1 MADITMA
8 DYTGYIFLE
17 MIKARKMADA
27 YSRQVAQEYAQDPIL
42 KHFSVPRFKIPK
54 MALTI
59 PVLVSGARFTQ
70 VVSFKMEQAKFS
82 AYVLGQVDHV
92 LTTVRAAGRVI
103 FTPIVKPIRIVGSK
117 SKLAVAGKTIPLDQL
132 AVDFWKQLTSNPD
145 PSQPQSIVQTCW
157 TQLFE
162 QALTQQSLAEAYK
175 KNYPNN
181 ELFQASLVSVLEAVN
196 ASTVIDSTNVQS
208 LLVNPET
215 NVVKNGSSDTS
226 VFTIQA
232 EMLEEGFFIRS
243 MKDEETGAIT
253 QVVEFE

>member
-54 MALTI
+54 MAVTI

-70 VVSFKMEQAKFS
+70 VISFKMEQSKFTP
-82 AYVLGQVDHV
+82 YVLGQIDRV
-92 LTTVRAAGRVI
+92 LTTVRAAGRVV
-103 FTPIVKPIRIVGSK
+103 FAPIVVQPMPIPEIKKRLLRGA
-117 SKLAVAGKTIPLDQL
+117 AVTNEQL
-132 AVDFWKQLTSNPD
+132 AVDFWKQLSSNPD

-162 QALTQQSLAEAYK
+162 QALIQQSLAEAYK

-181 ELFQASLVSVLEAVN
+181 ELFQTSLAAVLAAVT
-196 ASTVIDSTNVQS
+196 ASTVIDSTTVQS

-215 NVVKNGSSDTS
+215 NIVKNGSSDTS

-232 EMLEEGFFIRS
+232 DMLEEGFFIRS

>member
-1 MADITMA
+1 MA

-17 MIKARKMADA
+17 MIKARAMADA
-27 YSRQVAQEYAQDPIL
+27 YSRQVALEYAQDPIL

-54 MALTI
+54 MAVTI

-70 VVSFKMEQAKFS
+70 VVEFKMDKAKFS
-82 AYVLGQVDHV
+82 AYVLGQINRL
-92 LTTVRAAGRVI
+92 LTTVRGAGRVA
-103 FTPIVKPIRIVGSK
+103 FTPIVPVISIPEKKNSR
-117 SKLAVAGKTIPLDQL
+117 LAGAATSLDQL
-132 AVDFWKQLTSNPD
+132 AVDFWKMLDSNPD
-145 PSQPQSIVQTCW
+145 PSQPQSIVQTNW

-162 QALTQQSLAEAYK
+162 QALVQQSLAEAYK

-181 ELFQASLVSVLEAVN
+181 ELFQSSLAAVLATVTEN
-196 ASTVIDSTNVQS
+196 TVIDRTTMQS

-215 NVVKNGSSDTS
+215 NIVKNGSSDTS

-232 EMLEEGFFIRS
+232 DMLEEGFFIRS